1 LVFKD
6 YLINKQTILDISPS
20 RSYNSSKLKKAMNGM
35 SSWGTRHREPGK
47 VEAGLYELDEH
58 GPGAV
63 VVKEE

>member
-1 LVFKD
+1 
-6 YLINKQTILDISPS
+6 
-20 RSYNSSKLKKAMNGM
+20 MNGM

>member
-1 LVFKD
+1 M
-6 YLINKQTILDISPS
+6 LDI
-20 RSYNSSKLKKAMNGM
+20 RYYQGYNSRKLKAESGM

-47 VEAGLYELDEH
+47 VRAGPYEPDKH